1 MTVPDWLQARGGSVQ
16 AGVRPETVFVMLDT
30 HPLYRLEVRPA
41 EGKFVCAIS
50 LTNNG
55 RRLDD
60 PKVAY
65 ADSSAAL
72 TGGLDQLRNVLGW

>member
-1 MTVPDWLQARGGSVQ
+1 MTVPDWLQARGGFLKP
-16 AGVRPETVFVMLDT
+16 GVRPETAFVMLDA

-41 EGKFVCAIS
+41 EGKFICAVS

-60 PKVAY
+60 PKLTY
-65 ADSSAAL
+65 PDPGAAL
-72 TGGLDQLRNVLGW
+72 AGGLDQLRSALGW